1 MGPTQSQTSQMGLSP
16 IKNLKI
22 FWPKSMFPTPFS
34 KIPKSSKTRQF
45 SAKSK
50 KRMKRL
56 LKTYLGDYFA
66 VIELDM

>member
-16 IKNLKI
+16 IKNLKF

>member
-1 MGPTQSQTSQMGLSP
+1 
-16 IKNLKI
+16 
-22 FWPKSMFPTPFS
+22 MFPTPFS
-34 KIPKSSKTRQF
+34 KNPKSSEPRDF